1 MKKTK
6 AVIFDMDGVITETSE
21 MHYLA
26 WKKLAESLGISFDRD
41 FNEHLKGIS
50 RKGSLLKI
58 LDQSKSSQKYSEEE
72 INALMTKKN
81 DDYLSLI
88 KSYDESHL
96 NPGILDFMKALK
108 SENIKIAVASAS
120 KSAPFLIEVMKISK
134 YVDYIVDPSTVPGKP
149 APDIFLKACDYFE
162 LSPDS
167 CVGIEDAKSG
177 VEAIK
182 RAGMKAIGI
191 GDETSLS
198 QADLVL
204 KSTEQLSLDLLD

>member
-50 RKGSLLKI
+50 RKDSLLKI
-58 LDQSKSSQKYSEEE
+58 LEKAPSSHKFSEEE
-72 INALMTKKN
+72 MTSLMTQKN

-88 KSYDESHL
+88 KSYNESHL

-108 SENIKIAVASAS
+108 AENIKIAVASAS
-120 KSAPFLIEVMKISK
+120 KSAPFLIEVMDISK
-134 YVDYIVDPSTVPGKP
+134 YVDYIVDPSTVAGKP
-149 APDIFLKACDYFE
+149 APDIFLKACDYFA
-162 LSPDS
+162 LSPNL

-191 GDETSLS
+191 GDENTLS

-204 KSTEQLSLDLLD
+204 KSTKDLSLNIIE